1 MSADGGVRADSP
13 PVPATPPRRI
23 VWLVRAGGW
32 LVRLLGATWRIHV
45 RNDGEMRRLRSAKQ
59 PIIFTIW
66 HGELLPL
73 LYQHQRQGVAVLI
86 SEHGDGEII
95 ARVAT
100 NFGYGTVRGSTS
112 RGAVRALLAM
122 ARVIDDGHDLAI
134 TPDGPRGP
142 AKSFALGPVVV
153 AQRTGAPVIGVS
165 VTASRAWRFK
175 SWDRFM
181 VPAPF
186 ARVTITYTDAM
197 RVDSRDARDVEALA
211 ERVRALMTTD
221 EQRAGG

>member
-1 MSADGGVRADSP
+1 M
-13 PVPATPPRRI
+13 
-23 VWLVRAGGW
+23 
-32 LVRLLGATWRIHV
+32 RLLGATWRIRL
-45 RNDGEMRRLRSAKQ
+45 RNDEAVRRLRSAKQ
-59 PIIFTIW
+59 PIVFAIW

-73 LYQHQRQGVAVLI
+73 LYQHRREGVMVLI

-112 RGAVRALLAM
+112 RGAVRALLEM

-142 AKSFALGPVVV
+142 AKSFALGPIIV
-153 AQRTGAPVIGVS
+153 AQRTGAPVIGVA
-165 VTASRAWRFK
+165 VTVSRAWRFR

-186 ARVTITYTDAM
+186 ARVTIAYTDAM
-197 RVDSRDARDVEALA
+197 RIDSRDAQDVEAKA
-211 ERVRALMTTD
+211 EQMRALMTAG
-221 EQRAGG
+221 EQRDRG

>member
-1 MSADGGVRADSP
+1 MESP
-13 PVPATPPRRI
+13 PLPAAPPRRV

-32 LVRLLGATWRIHV
+32 LVRLLGATWRIRL
-45 RNDGEMRRLRSAKQ
+45 RNDEAVRRLRSAKQ
-59 PIIFTIW
+59 PIVFAIW

-73 LYQHQRQGVAVLI
+73 LYQHRREGVMVLI

-112 RGAVRALLAM
+112 RGAVRALLEM

-142 AKSFALGPVVV
+142 AKSFALGPIIV
-153 AQRTGAPVIGVS
+153 AQRTGAPVIGVA
-165 VTASRAWRFK
+165 VTVSRAWRFK

-181 VPAPF
+181 VPVPF
-186 ARVTITYTDAM
+186 ARVTIAYTDAM
-197 RVDSRDARDVEALA
+197 RIDSRDAQDVEAKA
-211 ERVRALMTTD
+211 EQMRALMAAG
-221 EQRAGG
+221 EQRDRG